1 MADLFARNKLP
12 YDITIRARFGNTV
25 CSLVQARL
33 GIAVID
39 QFSVA
44 HGNIPGVRILEIRE
58 PTRFDTPAAVMSRA
72 EPLKASL
79 FRQPVGPGELEIPS
93 IRGVGGSLL
102 YFVRDG
108 GENWSRDFEPVT
120 AAPKGHSLTAV
131 DHISQSMPHGDMLSW
146 ALFYGG
152 VLDLKRLPQQEV
164 ADPVGLVQSQAF
176 INEDDSVRM
185 VLNGSAAS
193 RTSSARFISEQLGSG
208 VQHIAFTSN
217 DIFATVA
224 RIREQGAVLLD
235 IPDNYFDDLEAKYDF
250 APGVAKALRDN
261 HILYDRDDSGEFFQ
275 AYTRVFDDR
284 FFFEIVQRKNYSG
297 FGAPNAAIRLAAQYR
312 EARPAALLRI

>member
-1 MADLFARNKLP
+1 
-12 YDITIRARFGNTV
+12 
-25 CSLVQARL
+25 
-33 GIAVID
+33 
-39 QFSVA
+39 
-44 HGNIPGVRILEIRE
+44 
-58 PTRFDTPAAVMSRA
+58 MSRA

-102 YFVRDG
+102 YFVRGD

-193 RTSSARFISEQLGSG
+193 RTSSARVHLRAARLGRPA
-208 VQHIAFTSN
+208 H
-217 DIFATVA
+217 
-224 RIREQGAVLLD
+224 RIH
-235 IPDNYFDDLEAKYDF
+235 LERYLRDSCAHTRAGCG
-250 APGVAKALRDN
+250 APG
-261 HILYDRDDSGEFFQ
+261 H
-275 AYTRVFDDR
+275 
-284 FFFEIVQRKNYSG
+284 
-297 FGAPNAAIRLAAQYR
+297 P
-312 EARPAALLRI
+312 